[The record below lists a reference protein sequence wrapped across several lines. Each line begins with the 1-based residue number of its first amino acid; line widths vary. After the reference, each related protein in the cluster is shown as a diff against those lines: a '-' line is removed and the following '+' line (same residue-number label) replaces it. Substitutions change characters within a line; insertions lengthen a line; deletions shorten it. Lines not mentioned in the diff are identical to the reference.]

1 MANKIVIYRNFKA
14 FPASGETPKEPV
26 MDRPLGKPRTCYE
39 HEWEKIKNLAEMPN
53 EARVKLA
60 VVNDGDQEANVK
72 AILAQ
77 KENVSYEIALELE
90 SSEKARKEEA
100 RIKKEKAEKVNKSI
114 NEDKEL
120 KGATSQKQE
129 K

>member
-77 KENVSYEIALELE
+77 K
-90 SSEKARKEEA
+90 
-100 RIKKEKAEKVNKSI
+100 VNKSI
-114 NEDKEL
+114 NEDKEM